1 MSQPTKEE
9 ILHSI
14 RRIYL
19 LGKAFNAE
27 AIWLRN
33 YLKDDYVKILN
44 DAKAKVNH
52 FTTKASS
59 NISLKDRAIM
69 EEKGYELLDKLFEEL
84 NNEKETFIDSS
95 K

>member
-1 MSQPTKEE
+1 MPTMSQPTHEE
-9 ILHSI
+9 VLQSI

-27 AIWLRN
+27 AIWLRD

-52 FTTKASS
+52 FTSKASS
-59 NISLKDRAIM
+59 NISFEDREIM

-84 NNEKETFIDSS
+84 KQ
-95 K
+95 

>member
-1 MSQPTKEE
+1 MTQPTHEE
-9 ILHSI
+9 ILQSI
-14 RRIYL
+14 RRTYL

-44 DAKAKVNH
+44 EAKAKVNH
-52 FTTKASS
+52 FTSKASS
-59 NISLKDRAIM
+59 NISLKDREIM

-84 NNEKETFIDSS
+84 KS
-95 K
+95 